1 MYIVEGNI
9 GAGKSTFLS
18 LVAKHAPYIS
28 VILEPLHH
36 WQRQA
41 HGQSLLTNFMHN
53 PRRWSYTME
62 TLTMMC
68 RVKDHLQEQSNPHPC
83 RIMERSIYSGH
94 YVFALTGYESGF
106 MTEIEWQMYR
116 QWYEFLIPSKCR
128 APHGFI
134 YLKSDPKV
142 AYERVVSRSREGE
155 NEITL
160 DYLRMLD
167 SKHDDFLIHKKNVF
181 PDLAKTPVLTLD
193 VSQDFEHDVNR
204 FKELL
209 FQIEEFMYSHSPMIK
224 SVNQQT
230 TASKV

>member
-28 VILEPLHH
+28 VVLEPLQH

-41 HGQSLLTNFMHN
+41 HGQSLLTNFMNN

-68 RVKDHLQEQSNPHPC
+68 RVKDHLQEQANPHPC

-94 YVFALTGYESGF
+94 YVFALAGYESGF
-106 MTEIEWQMYR
+106 MSELEWQMYS

-128 APHGFI
+128 PPYGFI
-134 YLKSDPKV
+134 YLKTDASV
-142 AYERVVSRSREGE
+142 AYDRINKRQREGE
-155 NEITL
+155 HEITL
-160 DYLRMLD
+160 DYLTVLD
-167 SKHDDFLIHKKNVF
+167 KKHDDFLLAKKNV
-181 PDLAKTPVLTLD
+181 LAGLVPVPVLTID
-193 VSQDFEHDVNR
+193 VSEEFERDMNR
-204 FKELL
+204 FKEIL
-209 FQIEEFMYSHSPMIK
+209 FSIEEFMYNQTPHLSSNSPT
-224 SVNQQT
+224 SS
-230 TASKV
+230 AFR